1 MLIKPFHRKI
11 FLFASLIIIFFIG
24 ALLGFSLKAKI
35 DKNAT
40 DKKQKVNQL
49 RLGYDVNELI
59 NPLLACDTS
68 EVIDYRELAQL
79 KSKLSNLISAQKKK
93 NLASRVSIYYRNLN
107 NGHWTGIDENDR
119 FVPASLVKVPLLFAY
134 MKKAESDPN
143 ILDRVYTYNDA
154 DEDSQ
159 QEVQKPPTPFI
170 KGKKY
175 TVNELLFRMI
185 AYSGNNSHVVLAQA
199 IDQNFLKEVYN
210 DLSLSYSDFELST
223 ATDNSI
229 SPKTFS
235 TFFRIL
241 YNASYLNYEYSRKA
255 LEFMIDSTFKDGLA
269 AGLPEN
275 IKVAHKFGERTVHYN
290 ATGKVYFRELHDC
303 GIVYNTTSPYLL
315 CVMTQ
320 GDNFENLK
328 LVIKDIS
335 SLVYN
340 NLQ

>member
-1 MLIKPFHRKI
+1 MLIKPLHRKI
-11 FLFASLIIIFFIG
+11 FLFALLVIIFFIG
-24 ALLGFSLKAKI
+24 ALLGFLFKSKI
-35 DKNAT
+35 DKNT
-40 DKKQKVNQL
+40 IDKIQKTHQL
-49 RLGYDVNELI
+49 RLGYDASELI

-68 EVIDYRELAQL
+68 EGIDDQELNPL
-79 KSKLSNLISAQKKK
+79 KNKLGNLISEQKKN
-93 NLASRVSIYYRNLN
+93 NLAGRVSVYYRNLN

-134 MKKAESDPN
+134 MKKAESDPK
-143 ILDRVYTYNDA
+143 ILDQTYVYNNA

-170 KGKKY
+170 KGKEY

-185 AYSGNNSHVVLAQA
+185 AYSGNNSHVILAQA
-199 IDQNFLKEVYN
+199 IDQNFLKKVYN
-210 DLSLSYSDFELST
+210 DLSLPYSDFELSS
-223 ATDNSI
+223 AIDNSI

-241 YNASYLNYEYSRKA
+241 YNASYLNYEYSQKA
-255 LEFMIDSTFKDGLA
+255 LEFMTNSTFKDGLA
-269 AGLPEN
+269 AGLPEY
-275 IKVAHKFGERTVHYN
+275 IKVAHKFGERTVHDN
-290 ATGKVYFRELHDC
+290 ATGQVYFRELHDC
-303 GIVYNTTSPYLL
+303 GIIYNSTDPYLL

-328 LVIKDIS
+328 SVIKNIS